1 MIAKKNKILI
11 LLDGSEDSE
20 KSLDFII
27 NSKIVKFDQIVLFFI
42 LNPFNPVTKGQ
53 DKEVLYNDFVHDH
66 GKRLATLYIEK
77 IENFGKSFQELT
89 ISTVKAFLEDSKKSK
104 FKI

>member
-42 LNPFNPVTKGQ
+42 LNLPVLDLTLFLSFARTANSSSDNLLLPKAPFAIASLRR
-53 DKEVLYNDFVHDH
+53 VL
-66 GKRLATLYIEK
+66 
-77 IENFGKSFQELT
+77 
-89 ISTVKAFLEDSKKSK
+89 
-104 FKI
+104 